1 MDDTSTMWDNWPIGS
16 WHTKL
21 LFDSCFT
28 RLILTLKQV
37 PRMYQNAPLSDKKSK
52 NFLGRGH
59 SPSPHPSPT
68 GRMGIPPPQTSTPSA
83 PRFSRDRRSAFPFL
97 FIYDSNTAHIL
108 YAFPSWGGFLSTDLT
123 NRIDAFFDDLRRFG
137 YINRTFLLSFMN
149 QFTRL

>member
-28 RLILTLKQV
+28 RLILTLKQSA
-37 PRMYQNAPLSDKKSK
+37 QNVSKCTIVRQKIKKFSGEGPQPLPTPLPYWEEGDTPSPDLNPLSASI
-52 NFLGRGH
+52 L
-59 SPSPHPSPT
+59 
-68 GRMGIPPPQTSTPSA
+68 A
-83 PRFSRDRRSAFPFL
+83 RSALPFL